1 MEVSVS
7 FTGGNDPEDGLEG
20 YSIDRTELGRVFL
33 PAGAVQITGPVR
45 IRYEKHPWIERFE
58 LDGVRAA
65 PPRRTGIGTKD
76 ARGFVK
82 SLATIYS
89 RAYDE
94 YREFGGEASFDA
106 PAYFG
111 HAAEWFISRAGDVQ
125 TVPMFRKF
133 SGLVENMWRE
143 GDAEMLGIAMDTML
157 PAIQADPAAAE
168 LFADTITEEFREYIR
183 ENTEGGY

>member
-7 FTGGNDPEDGLEG
+7 FTDGNDPEGGLEG

-33 PAGAVQITGPVR
+33 SAGAVQITGPVR

-58 LDGVRAA
+58 LDGIKAA
-65 PPRRTGIGTKD
+65 PLRRTGIGTKN

-94 YREFGGEASFDA
+94 YREFGGDAAFDA

-111 HAAEWFISRAGDVQ
+111 HAAERFISRAGDEQ
-125 TVPMFRKF
+125 MERMFRKF

-143 GDAEMLGIAMDTML
+143 GDEEMLSIAMNTML

-168 LFADTITEEFREYIR
+168 LFTDTITEEFREYIR
-183 ENTEGGY
+183 EH